1 MSQSNAALHVLL
13 KHNIVLESF
22 RGRTLVSFIDGSR
35 TTTLIEIVEAL
46 SSGLVCR
53 HAPMARIEIDAEIR
67 RRKWSNDKDAAA
79 YVAKN
84 PLLK

>member
-1 MSQSNAALHVLL
+1 MKQSNALEVLL

-22 RGRTLVSFIDGSR
+22 RGRTLYSFIDGSR
-35 TTTLIEIVEAL
+35 TTTLIEVLEAL
-46 SSGLVCR
+46 SGGLMPYHTPV
-53 HAPMARIEIDAEIR
+53 ARTEIDAEIR
-67 RRKWSNDKDAAA
+67 RRKWSADKDAAA